1 LGIGNWEL
9 GIIWDLG
16 FGTWDFPLG
25 IFLRFGTLWLKYLLQ
40 LTQDA
45 KKGKRMRLFLVHS
58 KYVIAYS
65 MLIALLIGCE
75 RNSET
80 VKSGKGIQWVE
91 PKKWQSMG
99 PISFKLQA
107 FPDQEFMLVFPEWF
121 TSDELNMVT
130 RFNWDLKP
138 YVAIGSWES
147 ESYASTLTIRFK
159 QSEQKVELEWDYEF
173 KNGSDKDVTNLA
185 AFNCL
190 NLNWAPLF
198 KDLAMERT
206 WIGDEKGK
214 DVLLK
219 QIVKT
224 QGEGKRTMQF
234 YPAIGGIELDQ
245 YRLIARWQ
253 VTSPTHLSGNRV
265 RVESKDGRWQLETI
279 VDGPVAYFFNNWEED
294 HGCIHTAPLFP
305 SITPGESAMVKGWI
319 IFTKRSAISG

>member
-1 LGIGNWEL
+1 
-9 GIIWDLG
+9 
-16 FGTWDFPLG
+16 
-25 IFLRFGTLWLKYLLQ
+25 
-40 LTQDA
+40 
-45 KKGKRMRLFLVHS
+45 MRLFLVHS
-58 KYVIAYS
+58 IYVIAYS
-65 MLIALLIGCE
+65 MLIALLIGCA

-80 VKSGKGIQWVE
+80 AKSGEGFQWVE

-121 TSDELNMVT
+121 TSNELNDPDIS
-130 RFNWDLKP
+130 FDWDLKP
-138 YVAIGSWES
+138 YIAVGSWES
-147 ESYASTLTIRFK
+147 ESYTSILTIRFK
-159 QSEQKVELEWDYEF
+159 QSEQQIELVWDYEF
-173 KNGSDKDVTNLA
+173 RNSSDQLVTNLA

-206 WIGDEKGK
+206 WVRDENGK

-219 QIVKT
+219 EIIKT
-224 QGEGKRTMQF
+224 QGEGRRTMQF

-253 VTSPTHLSGNRV
+253 VTSPAHLSGDRV
-265 RVESKDGRWQLETI
+265 RVESKDGLWQLETI

-305 SITPGESAMVKGWI
+305 SIAPGNSAMAKGRI